1 MHTAKGCNRSI
12 TVLCAKP
19 FEYTATALFR
29 ARSQFVTIFSGSKIS
44 GNSGSDS
51 ARFMPVRAY
60 LGNRGGGRQ
69 RCLIC
74 CHEFRRSWETR
85 QSDFFETGAS
95 KIITQLAVPV
105 AIRIDILES
114 DFSHFS
120 FSSQ

>member
-44 GNSGSDS
+44 GNSGGDC
-51 ARFMPVRAY
+51 ARFMSVRAY
-60 LGNRGGGRQ
+60 LCRYRARCQ
-69 RCLIC
+69 CCLISL
-74 CHEFRRSWETR
+74 HELRRSWETR
-85 QSDFFETGAS
+85 QRNFLEAGAS

-114 DFSHFS
+114 DLSHFS